1 MEIKHTRTM
10 NSLHIFNG
18 TQGLRL
24 DDAGAQELLGILL
37 KYFNPPAPWV
47 VRVDEAGAL
56 ADMIRDIMRD
66 DQIGRVRFSFDEA
79 LQIAKLHFQLKG
91 AINGTQI
98 TGDGRK
104 SKFKPD

>member
-56 ADMIRDIMRD
+56 ADMVWEIMRGND
-66 DQIGRVRFSFDEA
+66 NGDFRYTFDQA